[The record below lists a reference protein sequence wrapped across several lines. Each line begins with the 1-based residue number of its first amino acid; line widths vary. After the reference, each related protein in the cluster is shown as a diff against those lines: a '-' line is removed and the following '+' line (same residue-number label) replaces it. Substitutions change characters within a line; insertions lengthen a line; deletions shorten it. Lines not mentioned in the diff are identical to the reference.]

1 MCQTDALTIA
11 RGTTSIELM
20 ESAGHSVVN
29 EIKKRW
35 KPFKTIV
42 LCGPGN
48 NDVEGFMIARLLLE
62 ACWPLRFM
70 FKGDKNLLSGDC
82 AKAADKWSS
91 PFYNPSIESL
101 ANHPLV
107 IDALFRSG
115 ITRMFTEG
123 AL

>member
-1 MCQTDALTIA
+1 MSQADALTIA
-11 RGTTSIELM
+11 RGTTSILLM
-20 ESAGHSVVN
+20 ESTGHYVVN
-29 EIKKRW
+29 EIRKLW
-35 KPFKTIV
+35 KPFKTIL
-42 LCGPGN
+42 LCRPGN

-70 FKGDKNLLSGDC
+70 FMGDKNLLSGGC

-91 PFYNPSIESL
+91 PFDNPSIESL

-107 IDALFRSG
+107 TDALFRSG
-115 ITRMFTEG
+115 ITRMITVG